1 MAMKPEWRPINL
13 TSPMPCLALLASTL
27 AASRALW
34 AASTA
39 VSKPKH
45 LSMTC
50 NRGPNVLGWGWD
62 KADAYDIRQAA
73 E

>member
-1 MAMKPEWRPINL
+1 MAMKPEWRPISL

-27 AASRALW
+27 AARRALW

-50 NRGPNVLGWGWD
+50 NRAFPVMVGLGQG
-62 KADAYDIRQAA
+62 RRM
-73 E
+73 